1 MQIFPFIFK
10 TMPQAHNTYSDSTLV
25 NLATARYTP
34 RWIVVCMEVLLLFI
48 ALFFSF
54 FVVERLGVYIPDSIP
69 LYKRYL
75 LVIGVNIFFMFIFR
89 TYSGIIRYSTFRDLF
104 RILLSSGCTVIAMF
118 IANKISLHVIGE
130 KVLLNPI
137 LLIYFTVSFIILFVF
152 RLSVKEFFYLVKEIN
167 RRTSKRRILI
177 LGIDDEAVAF
187 ANGIIGNAAIPYSV
201 VGFLTGRTNPKQAT
215 LLGRPIISKDKFI
228 DTPCEELE
236 ADGVLINKN
245 HLSKEEMTFW
255 VNVCL
260 DKGLQIL
267 KTPALQKLR
276 PEKEGFNL
284 HKIQIEDLLG
294 RRQIVLDN
302 EEVRKKHYHKN
313 ILVTGGAGSI
323 GSELIRQIATF
334 TPALVVVVDQAETPL
349 YDIELELKESFP
361 DIAFEFVL
369 ADITN
374 RERLESVFKAHKF
387 SVVYH
392 AAAYKHVPMIEENPH
407 EAALVNIQGTKN
419 VALLANKY
427 EVPHFVMI
435 STDKAVNPTNVM
447 GASKRVAE
455 LFVQALQNKEGNKT
469 TFITTRFGNVL
480 GSNGSVIPH
489 FRKQI
494 EKGGPV
500 TITHPDIVRYFM
512 TITEACELVLQAG
525 TMGKGG
531 EIFVF
536 DMGEPVKILNL
547 ATRMIKLS
555 GFEPNVDIKLV
566 YTGLRPGEK
575 LYEELLSDSTKTMP
589 THHKKIMISKD
600 PSMSFTE
607 IEALTNKMYEVA
619 TQGDKTEVVR
629 LLKQIVK
636 EFKSNNSE
644 YETLDKKI
652 E

>member
-10 TMPQAHNTYSDSTLV
+10 TMPQTHTYSDNTLV
-25 NLATARYTP
+25 SLATARYTP

-69 LYKRYL
+69 LFKRYL

-187 ANGIIGNAAIPYSV
+187 ANGIIGNAAIPYSA

-302 EEVRKKHYHKN
+302 EEVREKHYHKN

-334 TPALVVVVDQAETPL
+334 TPALVVVLDQAETPL

-374 RERLESVFKAHKF
+374 CERLESVFKAHKF

-469 TFITTRFGNVL
+469 AFITTRFGNVL

-500 TITHPDIVRYFM
+500 TITHPDIVRYY
-512 TITEACELVLQAG
+512 
-525 TMGKGG
+525 
-531 EIFVF
+531 
-536 DMGEPVKILNL
+536 
-547 ATRMIKLS
+547 TRS
-555 GFEPNVDIKLV
+555 V
-566 YTGLRPGEK
+566 
-575 LYEELLSDSTKTMP
+575 
-589 THHKKIMISKD
+589 
-600 PSMSFTE
+600 
-607 IEALTNKMYEVA
+607 
-619 TQGDKTEVVR
+619 
-629 LLKQIVK
+629 
-636 EFKSNNSE
+636 
-644 YETLDKKI
+644 
-652 E
+652 

>member
-1 MQIFPFIFK
+1 MQIFAFIFK
-10 TMPQAHNTYSDSTLV
+10 TMPQAHTYSDSSLV

-34 RWIVVCMEVLLLFI
+34 RWIVVCIEVFLLFI

-302 EEVRKKHYHKN
+302 EEVREKHYHKN

-334 TPALVVVVDQAETPL
+334 TPALVVVLDQAETPL

-361 DIAFEFVL
+361 NIAFEFVL

-374 RERLESVFKAHKF
+374 YERLESVFKAHKF

-419 VALLANKY
+419 IALLANKY
-427 EVPHFVMI
+427 EIPHFVMI

-469 TFITTRFGNVL
+469 AFITTRFGNVL

-512 TITEACELVLQAG
+512 TIPEACELVLQAG

-555 GFEPNVDIKLV
+555 GYEPNVDIKLV

-607 IEALTNKMYEVA
+607 IEALTTQMYEVA
-619 TQGDKTEVVR
+619 TQRDKTEVVR

>member
-1 MQIFPFIFK
+1 M
-10 TMPQAHNTYSDSTLV
+10 L
-25 NLATARYTP
+25 
-34 RWIVVCMEVLLLFI
+34 
-48 ALFFSF
+48 
-54 FVVERLGVYIPDSIP
+54 
-69 LYKRYL
+69 
-75 LVIGVNIFFMFIFR
+75 
-89 TYSGIIRYSTFRDLF
+89 
-104 RILLSSGCTVIAMF
+104 
-118 IANKISLHVIGE
+118 
-130 KVLLNPI
+130 
-137 LLIYFTVSFIILFVF
+137 
-152 RLSVKEFFYLVKEIN
+152 
-167 RRTSKRRILI
+167 
-177 LGIDDEAVAF
+177 
-187 ANGIIGNAAIPYSV
+187 
-201 VGFLTGRTNPKQAT
+201 
-215 LLGRPIISKDKFI
+215 
-228 DTPCEELE
+228 
-236 ADGVLINKN
+236 
-245 HLSKEEMTFW
+245 
-255 VNVCL
+255 
-260 DKGLQIL
+260 
-267 KTPALQKLR
+267 
-276 PEKEGFNL
+276 
-284 HKIQIEDLLG
+284 
-294 RRQIVLDN
+294 
-302 EEVRKKHYHKN
+302 
-313 ILVTGGAGSI
+313 
-323 GSELIRQIATF
+323 
-334 TPALVVVVDQAETPL
+334 DQAETPL

-361 DIAFEFVL
+361 NIAFEFVL

-374 RERLESVFKAHKF
+374 YERLESVFKAHKF

-419 VALLANKY
+419 IAILANKY
-427 EVPHFVMI
+427 EIPHFVMI

-469 TFITTRFGNVL
+469 AFITTRFGNVL

-512 TITEACELVLQAG
+512 TIPEACELVLQAG

-555 GFEPNVDIKLV
+555 GYEPNVDIKLV

-607 IEALTNKMYEVA
+607 IEALTTQMYEVA

-629 LLKQIVK
+629 LLKKIVK

>member
-1 MQIFPFIFK
+1 MR
-10 TMPQAHNTYSDSTLV
+10 QAHTYSDSTLV

-34 RWIVVCMEVLLLFI
+34 RWIVVCMEVFLLFI

-54 FVVERLGVYIPDSIP
+54 FVVERLGVHIPNTIP
-69 LYKRYL
+69 FYKRYL

-177 LGIDDEAVAF
+177 LGVDDEAVAF
-187 ANGIIGNAAIPYSV
+187 ANGIIGNAVIPYSV

-302 EEVRKKHYHKN
+302 EEVREKHYHKN

-334 TPALVVVVDQAETPL
+334 TPALVVVLDQAETPL

-361 DIAFEFVL
+361 NIAFEFVL

-374 RERLESVFKAHKF
+374 YERLESVFKAHKF

-407 EAALVNIQGTKN
+407 EAVLVNIQGTKN

-427 EVPHFVMI
+427 EIPHFVMI

-469 TFITTRFGNVL
+469 AFITTRFGNVL

-512 TITEACELVLQAG
+512 TIPEACELVLQAG

-555 GFEPNVDIKLV
+555 GYEPNVDIKLV

-607 IEALTNKMYEVA
+607 IEALTTQMYEVA

>member
-1 MQIFPFIFK
+1 
-10 TMPQAHNTYSDSTLV
+10 MPQAHNTYSDSTLV

-54 FVVERLGVYIPDSIP
+54 FVVERLGVHIPNTIP

-177 LGIDDEAVAF
+177 LGVDDEAVAF
-187 ANGIIGNAAIPYSV
+187 ANGIIGNAVIPYSV

-284 HKIQIEDLLG
+284 YKIQIEDLLG

-302 EEVRKKHYHKN
+302 EEVREKHYHKN

-334 TPALVVVVDQAETPL
+334 TPALIVVLDQAETPL
-349 YDIELELKESFP
+349 YDIELELKESFS

-374 RERLESVFKAHKF
+374 YERLESVFKAHKF

-427 EVPHFVMI
+427 EIPHFVMI

-480 GSNGSVIPH
+480 GSSGSVIPH

-607 IEALTNKMYEVA
+607 IEALTTQMYEVA
-619 TQGDKTEVVR
+619 TQGDKIEVVC

>member
-1 MQIFPFIFK
+1 MR
-10 TMPQAHNTYSDSTLV
+10 QAHTYSDSTLV

-69 LYKRYL
+69 IYKRYL

-177 LGIDDEAVAF
+177 LGVDDEAVAF
-187 ANGIIGNAAIPYSV
+187 ANGIIGNAVIPYSV

-334 TPALVVVVDQAETPL
+334 TPALVVVLDQAETPL

-374 RERLESVFKAHKF
+374 RERLERVFKAHKF

-600 PSMSFTE
+600 PSIPFTE
-607 IEALTNKMYEVA
+607 IEALTTQMYQVA

>member
-1 MQIFPFIFK
+1 
-10 TMPQAHNTYSDSTLV
+10 MPQAHTYSDNTLV

-54 FVVERLGVYIPDSIP
+54 FVVERLGVHIPNTIP

-177 LGIDDEAVAF
+177 LGVDDEAVAF
-187 ANGIIGNAAIPYSV
+187 ANGIIGNAVIPYSV

-302 EEVRKKHYHKN
+302 EEVREKHYHKN

-334 TPALVVVVDQAETPL
+334 TPKLIVVLDQAETPL

-369 ADITN
+369 ADIAN

-525 TMGKGG
+525 TIGKGG

>member
-1 MQIFPFIFK
+1 
-10 TMPQAHNTYSDSTLV
+10 MPQAHNTYSDSTLV

-177 LGIDDEAVAF
+177 LGVDDEAVAF
-187 ANGIIGNAAIPYSV
+187 ANGIIGNAVIPYSV

-245 HLSKEEMTFW
+245 HLSKEEITFW

-260 DKGLQIL
+260 EKDLQIL

-334 TPALVVVVDQAETPL
+334 TPALVVVLDQAETPL

-607 IEALTNKMYEVA
+607 IEALTVQMYEVA

>member
-1 MQIFPFIFK
+1 MLPSH
-10 TMPQAHNTYSDSTLV
+10 TCSDNTLI

-34 RWIVVCMEVLLLFI
+34 RWIVVCIEVCLLSI
-48 ALFFSF
+48 ALYLSF
-54 FVVERLGVYIPDSIP
+54 FVVERLGVYIPNSIP
-69 LYKRYL
+69 LYKRYF
-75 LVIGVNIFFMFIFR
+75 LVIGVNLFFMFIFR

-104 RILLSSGCTVIAMF
+104 RILLSSGCTVIMMF
-118 IANKISLHVIGE
+118 IANKISLHFIGE

-137 LLIYFTVSFIILFVF
+137 LLIYFTLSFIILFVF
-152 RLSVKEFFYLVKEIN
+152 RLSVKEFFYLIKEIS
-167 RRTSKRRILI
+167 RRTSKKRILI
-177 LGIDDEAVAF
+177 LGVDDEAVAF
-187 ANGIIGNAAIPYSV
+187 ANGVIPYSV

-215 LLGRPIISKDKFI
+215 LMGRPIISKEKFI
-228 DTPCEELE
+228 DIPQQELG
-236 ADGVLINKN
+236 ADGVLINKTQ
-245 HLSKEEMTFW
+245 LSKEEMTFW
-255 VNVCL
+255 VNICL
-260 DKGLQIL
+260 DKGLQLL

-284 HKIQIEDLLG
+284 HNIQIEDLLG
-294 RRQIVLDN
+294 RKQIVLDN
-302 EEVRKKHYHKN
+302 EEVRQKHYHKS

-323 GSELIRQIATF
+323 GSELVRQIATF
-334 TPALVVVVDQAETPL
+334 TPALVVVLDQAETPL
-349 YDIELELKESFP
+349 YDIELELKETFP
-361 DIAFEFVL
+361 NIAFEFVL

-374 RERLESVFKAHKF
+374 YERLESVFKAHQF

-419 VALLANKY
+419 VALLASAYK
-427 EVPHFVMI
+427 VPHFVMI

-455 LFVQALQNKEGNKT
+455 LFVQALQNKEGNTT

-512 TITEACELVLQAG
+512 TIPEACELVLQAG

-555 GFEPNVDIKLV
+555 GFEPNVDIKIV

-575 LYEELLSDSTKTMP
+575 LYEELLSDSTRTMP
-589 THHKKIMISKD
+589 THHNKIMISKD

-607 IEALTNKMYEVA
+607 IDAFTIQMYELAKQEDKVA
-619 TQGDKTEVVR
+619 VVR

-636 EFKSNNSE
+636 EFKSNNSIFE
-644 YETLDKKI
+644 ELDKR
-652 E
+652 

>member
-1 MQIFPFIFK
+1 
-10 TMPQAHNTYSDSTLV
+10 MPQAHNTYSDSTLV

-54 FVVERLGVYIPDSIP
+54 FVVERLGVHIPNTIP

-187 ANGIIGNAAIPYSV
+187 ANGIIGNAVIPYSV

-302 EEVRKKHYHKN
+302 EDVREKHYHKN

-334 TPALVVVVDQAETPL
+334 TPALVVVLDQAETPL

-361 DIAFEFVL
+361 NIAFEFVL

-374 RERLESVFKAHKF
+374 CERLESMFKAHKF

-619 TQGDKTEVVR
+619 MQGNKTEVVR

>member
-10 TMPQAHNTYSDSTLV
+10 TMPQAHTYSDSTLV
-25 NLATARYTP
+25 NLSTARYTP
-34 RWIVVCMEVLLLFI
+34 RWIVVCMEVFLLFI

-177 LGIDDEAVAF
+177 LGVDDEAVAF
-187 ANGIIGNAAIPYSV
+187 ANGIIGNAVIPYSV

-236 ADGVLINKN
+236 ADGVLINKTL
-245 HLSKEEMTFW
+245 LSKEEMTFW

-334 TPALVVVVDQAETPL
+334 TPALVVVLDQAETPL

-374 RERLESVFKAHKF
+374 CERLESVFKAHKF

-525 TMGKGG
+525 TMGRGG

>member
-260 DKGLQIL
+260 EKGLQIL

-302 EEVRKKHYHKN
+302 EEVREKHYHKN

-427 EVPHFVMI
+427 EVSHFVMI

-455 LFVQALQNKEGNKT
+455 FFVQALQNKEGNKT
-469 TFITTRFGNVL
+469 AFITTRFGNVL

-512 TITEACELVLQAG
+512 TIPEACELVLQAG

-555 GFEPNVDIKLV
+555 GYEPNVDIKLV

>member
-54 FVVERLGVYIPDSIP
+54 FVVERLGVHIPNTIP

-177 LGIDDEAVAF
+177 LGVDDEAVAF
-187 ANGIIGNAAIPYSV
+187 ANGIIGNAVIPYSV

-284 HKIQIEDLLG
+284 YKIQIEDLLG

-302 EEVRKKHYHKN
+302 EEVREKHYHKN

-334 TPALVVVVDQAETPL
+334 TPALIVVLDQAETPL
-349 YDIELELKESFP
+349 YDIELELKESFS

-374 RERLESVFKAHKF
+374 YERLESVFKAHKF

-427 EVPHFVMI
+427 EIPHFVMI

-607 IEALTNKMYEVA
+607 IEALTTQMYEVA
-619 TQGDKTEVVR
+619 TQGDKIEVVC

>member
-1 MQIFPFIFK
+1 
-10 TMPQAHNTYSDSTLV
+10 MPQAHTYSDNTLV

-54 FVVERLGVYIPDSIP
+54 FVVERLGVHIPNTIP

-177 LGIDDEAVAF
+177 LGVDDEAVAF
-187 ANGIIGNAAIPYSV
+187 ANGIIGNAVIPYSV

-302 EEVRKKHYHKN
+302 EEVREKHYHKN

-334 TPALVVVVDQAETPL
+334 TPKLIVVLDQAETPL

-369 ADITN
+369 ADIAN

-525 TMGKGG
+525 TIGKGG

-644 YETLDKKI
+644 YETLDKKWYRAI
-652 E
+652 

>member
-1 MQIFPFIFK
+1 
-10 TMPQAHNTYSDSTLV
+10 MPQAHNTYSDSSLV

-54 FVVERLGVYIPDSIP
+54 FVVESLGVYIPDSIP
-69 LYKRYL
+69 IYKRYL

-152 RLSVKEFFYLVKEIN
+152 RLSVKEFFYLAKEIN

-177 LGIDDEAVAF
+177 LGVDDEAVAF
-187 ANGIIGNAAIPYSV
+187 ANGIIGNAVIPYSV

-334 TPALVVVVDQAETPL
+334 TPALIVVLDQAETPL

-427 EVPHFVMI
+427 EVSHFVMI

-607 IEALTNKMYEVA
+607 IEALTTQMYEVA
-619 TQGDKTEVVR
+619 MQGNKTEVVR

>member
-1 MQIFPFIFK
+1 
-10 TMPQAHNTYSDSTLV
+10 MPQAHTYSDSTLV

-34 RWIVVCMEVLLLFI
+34 RWIVVCLEVLLLFI

-54 FVVERLGVYIPDSIP
+54 FVVERLGVHIPNTIP

-177 LGIDDEAVAF
+177 LGVDDEAVAF
-187 ANGIIGNAAIPYSV
+187 ANGIIGNAVIPYSV

-284 HKIQIEDLLG
+284 YKIQIEDLLG

-302 EEVRKKHYHKN
+302 EEVREKHYHKN

-334 TPALVVVVDQAETPL
+334 TPALVVVLDQAETPL

-374 RERLESVFKAHKF
+374 CERLESVFKAHKF

-455 LFVQALQNKEGNKT
+455 LFVQALQNKEGSKT

-607 IEALTNKMYEVA
+607 IEALTTQMYEVA
-619 TQGDKTEVVR
+619 MQGDKTEVVR

>member
-1 MQIFPFIFK
+1 
-10 TMPQAHNTYSDSTLV
+10 MPQAHTYSDNTLV

-54 FVVERLGVYIPDSIP
+54 FVVERLGVHIPNTIP

-152 RLSVKEFFYLVKEIN
+152 RLSVKEFFYLAKEIN

-177 LGIDDEAVAF
+177 LGVDDEAVAF
-187 ANGIIGNAAIPYSV
+187 ANGIIGNAVIPYSV

-260 DKGLQIL
+260 EKGLQIL

-302 EEVRKKHYHKN
+302 EEVREKHYHKN

-334 TPALVVVVDQAETPL
+334 TPALVVVLDQAETPL

-374 RERLESVFKAHKF
+374 CERLESVFKTHKF

-427 EVPHFVMI
+427 EVSHFVMI

-455 LFVQALQNKEGNKT
+455 LFVQALQNKGGNKT

-607 IEALTNKMYEVA
+607 IEALTNKIYEVA

>member
-1 MQIFPFIFK
+1 VQIFPFIFK
-10 TMPQAHNTYSDSTLV
+10 TMPQAHNTYSDSSLV

-54 FVVERLGVYIPDSIP
+54 FVVESLGVYIPDSIP
-69 LYKRYL
+69 IYKRYL

-152 RLSVKEFFYLVKEIN
+152 RLSVKEFFYLAKEIN

-177 LGIDDEAVAF
+177 LGVDDEAVAF
-187 ANGIIGNAAIPYSV
+187 ANGIIGNAVIPYSV

-228 DTPCEELE
+228 DTSCEELE

-334 TPALVVVVDQAETPL
+334 TPALIVVLDQAETPL

-427 EVPHFVMI
+427 EVSHFVMI

-607 IEALTNKMYEVA
+607 IEALTTQMYEVA
-619 TQGDKTEVVR
+619 MQGNKTEVVR

>member
-1 MQIFPFIFK
+1 MR
-10 TMPQAHNTYSDSTLV
+10 QAHTYSDSTLV

-69 LYKRYL
+69 IYKRYL

-177 LGIDDEAVAF
+177 LGVDDEAVAF
-187 ANGIIGNAAIPYSV
+187 ANGIIGNAVIPYSV

-334 TPALVVVVDQAETPL
+334 TPALVVVLDQAETPL

-374 RERLESVFKAHKF
+374 RERLERVFKAHKF

-427 EVPHFVMI
+427 EVSHFVMI

-525 TMGKGG
+525 TIGKGG

-607 IEALTNKMYEVA
+607 IEALTNKIYEVA

>member
-54 FVVERLGVYIPDSIP
+54 FVVERLGVHIPNTIP

-177 LGIDDEAVAF
+177 LGVDDEAVAF
-187 ANGIIGNAAIPYSV
+187 ANGIIGNAVIPYSV

-284 HKIQIEDLLG
+284 YKIQIEDLLG

-302 EEVRKKHYHKN
+302 EEVREKHYHKN

-334 TPALVVVVDQAETPL
+334 TPALIVVLDQAETPL
-349 YDIELELKESFP
+349 YDIELELKESFS

-374 RERLESVFKAHKF
+374 YERLESVFKAHKF

-392 AAAYKHVPMIEENPH
+392 AAAYKHVPMIEENPP
-407 EAALVNIQGTKN
+407 EAVLVNIQGTKN

-427 EVPHFVMI
+427 EIPHFVMI

-607 IEALTNKMYEVA
+607 IEALTTQMYEVA
-619 TQGDKTEVVR
+619 TQGDKIEVVC

>member
-1 MQIFPFIFK
+1 
-10 TMPQAHNTYSDSTLV
+10 MPQAHNTYSDSSLV

-54 FVVERLGVYIPDSIP
+54 FVVESLGVYIPDSIP
-69 LYKRYL
+69 IYKRYL

-152 RLSVKEFFYLVKEIN
+152 RLSVKEFFYLAKEIN

-177 LGIDDEAVAF
+177 LGVDDEAVAF
-187 ANGIIGNAAIPYSV
+187 ANGIIGNAVIPYSV

-228 DTPCEELE
+228 DTSCEELE

-334 TPALVVVVDQAETPL
+334 TPALIVVLDQAETPL

-427 EVPHFVMI
+427 EVSHFVMI

-607 IEALTNKMYEVA
+607 IEALTTQMYEVA
-619 TQGDKTEVVR
+619 MQGNKTEVVR

>member
-1 MQIFPFIFK
+1 MR
-10 TMPQAHNTYSDSTLV
+10 QAHTYSDSTLV

-34 RWIVVCMEVLLLFI
+34 RWIVVCMEVFLLFI

-54 FVVERLGVYIPDSIP
+54 FVVERLGVHIPNTIP
-69 LYKRYL
+69 FYKRYL

-177 LGIDDEAVAF
+177 LGVDDEAVAF
-187 ANGIIGNAAIPYSV
+187 ANGIIGNAVIPYSV

-302 EEVRKKHYHKN
+302 EEVREKHYHKN

-323 GSELIRQIATF
+323 GSELIRQIAIF
-334 TPALVVVVDQAETPL
+334 TPALVVVLDQAETPL

-361 DIAFEFVL
+361 NIAFEFVL

-374 RERLESVFKAHKF
+374 YERLESVFKAHKF

-407 EAALVNIQGTKN
+407 EAVLVNIQGTKN

-427 EVPHFVMI
+427 EIPHFVMI

-469 TFITTRFGNVL
+469 AFITTRFGNVL

-512 TITEACELVLQAG
+512 TIPEACELVLQAG

-555 GFEPNVDIKLV
+555 GYEPNVDIKLV

-607 IEALTNKMYEVA
+607 IEALTTQMYEVA

>member
-10 TMPQAHNTYSDSTLV
+10 TMPQAHTYSDSTLV

-34 RWIVVCMEVLLLFI
+34 RWIVVCMEVFLLFI

-187 ANGIIGNAAIPYSV
+187 ANGIIGNAVIPYSV

-260 DKGLQIL
+260 EKGLQIL

-302 EEVRKKHYHKN
+302 EEVREKHYHKS

-323 GSELIRQIATF
+323 GSELIRQITTF
-334 TPALVVVVDQAETPL
+334 TPALVVVLDQAETPL

-374 RERLESVFKAHKF
+374 YERLESVFKAHKF

-607 IEALTNKMYEVA
+607 IEALTTQIYKVA

>member
-1 MQIFPFIFK
+1 M
-10 TMPQAHNTYSDSTLV
+10 
-25 NLATARYTP
+25 
-34 RWIVVCMEVLLLFI
+34 
-48 ALFFSF
+48 
-54 FVVERLGVYIPDSIP
+54 
-69 LYKRYL
+69 
-75 LVIGVNIFFMFIFR
+75 
-89 TYSGIIRYSTFRDLF
+89 
-104 RILLSSGCTVIAMF
+104 
-118 IANKISLHVIGE
+118 
-130 KVLLNPI
+130 
-137 LLIYFTVSFIILFVF
+137 
-152 RLSVKEFFYLVKEIN
+152 
-167 RRTSKRRILI
+167 
-177 LGIDDEAVAF
+177 
-187 ANGIIGNAAIPYSV
+187 
-201 VGFLTGRTNPKQAT
+201 
-215 LLGRPIISKDKFI
+215 GRPIISKDKFI

-260 DKGLQIL
+260 EKGLQIL

-302 EEVRKKHYHKN
+302 EEVREKHYHKN

-427 EVPHFVMI
+427 EVSHFVMI

-455 LFVQALQNKEGNKT
+455 FFVQALQNKEGNKT

>member
-1 MQIFPFIFK
+1 MR
-10 TMPQAHNTYSDSTLV
+10 QAHTYSDSTLV

-69 LYKRYL
+69 IYKRYL

-118 IANKISLHVIGE
+118 IANKISLHVIGK

-177 LGIDDEAVAF
+177 LGVDDEAVAF
-187 ANGIIGNAAIPYSV
+187 ANGIIGNAVIPYSV

-334 TPALVVVVDQAETPL
+334 TPALVVVLDQAETPL

-374 RERLESVFKAHKF
+374 RERLERVFKAHKF

-407 EAALVNIQGTKN
+407 EAVLVNIQGTKN

-427 EVPHFVMI
+427 EIPHFVMI

-600 PSMSFTE
+600 PSIPFTE
-607 IEALTNKMYEVA
+607 IEALTTQMYQVA

>member
-1 MQIFPFIFK
+1 MR
-10 TMPQAHNTYSDSTLV
+10 QAHTYSDSTLV

-34 RWIVVCMEVLLLFI
+34 RWIVVCMEVFLLFI

-54 FVVERLGVYIPDSIP
+54 FVVERLGVHIPNTIP
-69 LYKRYL
+69 FYKRYL

-177 LGIDDEAVAF
+177 LGVDDEAVAF
-187 ANGIIGNAAIPYSV
+187 ANGIIGNAVIPYSV

-302 EEVRKKHYHKN
+302 EEVREKHYHKN

-334 TPALVVVVDQAETPL
+334 TPALVVVLDQAETPL

-374 RERLESVFKAHKF
+374 CERLESVFKAHKF

-407 EAALVNIQGTKN
+407 EAVLVNIQGTKN

-427 EVPHFVMI
+427 EIPHFVMI

-469 TFITTRFGNVL
+469 AFITTRFGNVL

-512 TITEACELVLQAG
+512 TIPEACELVLQAG

-555 GFEPNVDIKLV
+555 GYEPNVDIKLV

-607 IEALTNKMYEVA
+607 IEALTTQMYEVA

>member
-54 FVVERLGVYIPDSIP
+54 FVVERLGVHIPNTIP

-177 LGIDDEAVAF
+177 LGVDDEAVAF
-187 ANGIIGNAAIPYSV
+187 ANGIIGNAVIPYSV

-284 HKIQIEDLLG
+284 YKIQIEDLLG

-302 EEVRKKHYHKN
+302 EEVREKHYHKN

-334 TPALVVVVDQAETPL
+334 TPALIVVLDQAETPL
-349 YDIELELKESFP
+349 YDIELELKESFS

-374 RERLESVFKAHKF
+374 YERLESVFKAHKF

-427 EVPHFVMI
+427 EIPHFVMI

-480 GSNGSVIPH
+480 GSSGSVIPH

-607 IEALTNKMYEVA
+607 IEALTTQMYEVA
-619 TQGDKTEVVR
+619 TQGDKIEVVC

>member
-1 MQIFPFIFK
+1 
-10 TMPQAHNTYSDSTLV
+10 MPQAHTYSDNTLV

-54 FVVERLGVYIPDSIP
+54 FVVERLGVHIPNTIP

-177 LGIDDEAVAF
+177 LGVDDEAVAF
-187 ANGIIGNAAIPYSV
+187 ANGIIGNAVIPYSV

-284 HKIQIEDLLG
+284 YKIQIEDLLG

-302 EEVRKKHYHKN
+302 EEVREKHYHKN

-334 TPALVVVVDQAETPL
+334 TPALVVLLDQAETPL

-600 PSMSFTE
+600 PSMPFTE
-607 IEALTNKMYEVA
+607 IEALTTQMYQVA

-644 YETLDKKI
+644 YETLDKKV